1 MYEQA
6 GLDALRGVFECLEPF
21 HLLLSNFKLTFS
33 SADLQQFNMPT
44 GALGLNGTTYLRI
57 S

>member
-21 HLLLSNFKLTFS
+21 DLLLSNFKLTFS
-33 SADLQQFNMPT
+33 SADLQQFMPT